1 MEDDYNWNLI
11 LKVAIPIV
19 LIDGF
24 LFYTNIGSLW
34 KWISLV
40 IASGLAGILVY
51 INDKKRSNMF
61 TSIGIVVLAA
71 LIVKFLKDF
80 GFF

>member
-1 MEDDYNWNLI
+1 MEDDYSWNLI

-40 IASGLAGILVY
+40 IVSGLAGILVY

-61 TSIGIVVLAA
+61 TSIGIVVLAV

-80 GFF
+80 GLF

>member
-1 MEDDYNWNLI
+1 MENDYNWNLI
-11 LKVAIPIV
+11 LKVAIPIL

-61 TSIGIVVLAA
+61 TSIGIIVLAV

>member
-1 MEDDYNWNLI
+1 MEDDYSWNLI

-61 TSIGIVVLAA
+61 TSIGIVVLAV

-80 GFF
+80 GLF

>member
-11 LKVAIPIV
+11 LKVAVPII